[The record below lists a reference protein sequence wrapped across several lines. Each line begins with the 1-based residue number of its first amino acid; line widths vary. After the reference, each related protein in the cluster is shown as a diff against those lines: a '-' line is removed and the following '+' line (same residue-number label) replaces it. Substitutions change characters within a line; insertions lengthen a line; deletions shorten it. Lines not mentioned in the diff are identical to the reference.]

1 MLVHLCLSVLLSLTV
16 TQIVCICTI
25 VSELINDDADVNIS
39 LVVLQTAILLSR
51 LLETDF
57 FAVLVSVL
65 VSALPVLVLASV
77 SKCRY
82 WTSFQDHSCICRT
95 ISFGCLFLPVT
106 QVTKFLT
113 SLSLDLLFFVII
125 ITSLRYILKFSCVI
139 FYRDCLLVV
148 LVLVL
153 KVLVLALALVLR
165 DYSSWSWSWS
175 WNSGLDYKTGN
186 NDCRHWGT

>member
-77 SKCRY
+77 SKCR
-82 WTSFQDHSCICRT
+82 S
-95 ISFGCLFLPVT
+95 
-106 QVTKFLT
+106 
-113 SLSLDLLFFVII
+113 
-125 ITSLRYILKFSCVI
+125 
-139 FYRDCLLVV
+139 
-148 LVLVL
+148 
-153 KVLVLALALVLR
+153 
-165 DYSSWSWSWS
+165 
-175 WNSGLDYKTGN
+175 
-186 NDCRHWGT
+186 